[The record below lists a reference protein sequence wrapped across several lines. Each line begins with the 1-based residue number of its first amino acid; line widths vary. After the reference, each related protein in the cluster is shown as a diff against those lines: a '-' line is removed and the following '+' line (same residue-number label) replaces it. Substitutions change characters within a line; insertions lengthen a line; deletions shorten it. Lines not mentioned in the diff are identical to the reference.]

1 MLQSIFHGFDDNHAF
16 YKLLVLCYAKDTLRT
31 PKRKEALSMVLNL
44 ILAGLVA
51 VLVVTGIV
59 SKATDK

>member
-1 MLQSIFHGFDDNHAF
+1 
-16 YKLLVLCYAKDTLRT
+16 
-31 PKRKEALSMVLNL
+31 MVLNL

-59 SKATDK
+59 SKATDKSPNTLCFLSLFFLPIPLQIGECRRALPTCR

>member
-1 MLQSIFHGFDDNHAF
+1 
-16 YKLLVLCYAKDTLRT
+16 
-31 PKRKEALSMVLNL
+31 MVLNL

-59 SKATDK
+59 SKATDKFSPYSPSNW

>member
-1 MLQSIFHGFDDNHAF
+1 
-16 YKLLVLCYAKDTLRT
+16 
-31 PKRKEALSMVLNL
+31 MVLNL
-44 ILAGLVA
+44 ILASLVA

>member
-1 MLQSIFHGFDDNHAF
+1 
-16 YKLLVLCYAKDTLRT
+16 
-31 PKRKEALSMVLNL
+31 MVLNL

>member
-1 MLQSIFHGFDDNHAF
+1 
-16 YKLLVLCYAKDTLRT
+16 
-31 PKRKEALSMVLNL
+31 MVLNL

-59 SKATDK
+59 SKATDTPIKNETV

>member
-1 MLQSIFHGFDDNHAF
+1 MLKIR
-16 YKLLVLCYAKDTLRT
+16 YVKK